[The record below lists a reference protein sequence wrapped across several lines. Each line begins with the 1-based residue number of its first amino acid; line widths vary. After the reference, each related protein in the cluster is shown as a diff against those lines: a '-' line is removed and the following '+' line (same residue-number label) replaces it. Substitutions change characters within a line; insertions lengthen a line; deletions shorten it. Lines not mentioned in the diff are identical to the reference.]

1 MGELLEH
8 VHAGAS
14 SARWLPAWGALQIAA
29 MLAAFAWF
37 VKRTPG
43 DLARLRV
50 CLAAGFI
57 GAAVGA
63 AAFGMAIR
71 VPAYV
76 ESGFELRALLRGGI
90 MAYGALAGLA
100 VTFAAMARRAG
111 FHAGASLDRLA
122 PSFGILV
129 LLARVGCFFGG
140 CEFGVVTSAP
150 VGVRFPPQSP
160 AFRQHLEA
168 GRILA
173 SDRGSLAVHPTQL
186 YEAASGILMIAV
198 AIFIERKVRNTK
210 NTKTPA
216 APGNVFAATAAT
228 YALCRFFI
236 ELARGDAL
244 RGHLGPLSTGQWL
257 SLLVLAGAGAFFY
270 ARARPSGDHLQQRK
284 PVE

>member
-1 MGELLEH
+1 M
-8 VHAGAS
+8 V
-14 SARWLPAWGALQIAA
+14 
-29 MLAAFAWF
+29 AAFAWF

-50 CLAAGFI
+50 CLAAGFV

-76 ESGFELRALLRGGI
+76 QSGFELRALLRGGI

-100 VTFAAMARRAG
+100 VTFAAMARRDG

-122 PSFGILV
+122 PSLGILV
-129 LLARVGCFFGG
+129 LFARVGCFFGG

-160 AFRQHLEA
+160 AFRQHIEA
-168 GRILA
+168 GLILA

-198 AIFIERKVRNTK
+198 ALLIERKSNLKIQTQ
-210 NTKTPA
+210 TTQGPP
-216 APGNVFAATAAT
+216 APGAAFAGAVAT
-228 YALCRFFI
+228 YALCRFFV
-236 ELARGDAL
+236 EFARGDAL
-244 RGHLGPLSTGQWL
+244 RGRLGPLSTGQWL
-257 SLLVLAGAGAFFY
+257 SLIALAGAGAFLVRSPP
-270 ARARPSGDHLQQRK
+270 AASLRPSPGGAHLQQRK

>member
-29 MLAAFAWF
+29 MVAASAWF

-50 CLAAGFI
+50 CLAAGFV
-57 GAAVGA
+57 GATVGA
-63 AAFGMAIR
+63 AAFGVAIR

-76 ESGFELRALLRGGI
+76 QSGFELRALLRGGI

-129 LLARVGCFFGG
+129 LFARVGCFFGG

-160 AFRQHLEA
+160 AFRQHLET
-168 GRILA
+168 GLILA

-186 YEAASGILMIAV
+186 YEAASGILMIGV
-198 AIFIERKVRNTK
+198 AIVIERRARDAT
-210 NTKTPA
+210 TPA
-216 APGNVFAATAAT
+216 APGTAFAATAAT
-228 YALCRFFI
+228 YALCRFFL
-236 ELARGDAL
+236 EFARGDAL
-244 RGHLGPLSTGQWL
+244 RGRLGPLSTGQWL

-270 ARARPSGDHLQQRK
+270 TRARPSGDHLQQRK

>member
-29 MLAAFAWF
+29 VVAASAWF

-50 CLAAGFI
+50 CLAAGFV

-63 AAFGMAIR
+63 AAFGVAIR
-71 VPAYV
+71 GPAYV
-76 ESGFELRALLRGGI
+76 QSGFELRALLRGGI

-129 LLARVGCFFGG
+129 LFARVGCFFGG

-168 GRILA
+168 GLILA

-186 YEAASGILMIAV
+186 YEAASGILMIGV
-198 AIFIERKVRNTK
+198 AIVIERRARDA
-210 NTKTPA
+210 KTPA
-216 APGNVFAATAAT
+216 APGTVFAATAAT
-228 YALCRFFI
+228 YALCRFFL
-236 ELARGDAL
+236 EFARGDAL
-244 RGHLGPLSTGQWL
+244 RGRLGPLSTGQWL

-270 ARARPSGDHLQQRK
+270 DRERPSGDHLQQRK

>member
-29 MLAAFAWF
+29 VVAASAWF

-50 CLAAGFI
+50 CLAAGFV

-63 AAFGMAIR
+63 AAFGVAIR
-71 VPAYV
+71 GPAYV
-76 ESGFELRALLRGGI
+76 QSGFELRALLRGGI

-129 LLARVGCFFGG
+129 LFARVGCFFGG

-168 GRILA
+168 GLILA

-186 YEAASGILMIAV
+186 YEAASGILMIGV
-198 AIFIERKVRNTK
+198 AIVIERRARDA
-210 NTKTPA
+210 KTPA
-216 APGNVFAATAAT
+216 APGTVFAATAAT
-228 YALCRFFI
+228 YALCRFFL
-236 ELARGDAL
+236 EFARGDAL
-244 RGHLGPLSTGQWL
+244 RGRLGPLSTGQWL

-270 ARARPSGDHLQQRK
+270 TRARPSGDHLQQRK

>member
-29 MLAAFAWF
+29 MVAASAWF

-50 CLAAGFI
+50 CLAAGFV

-63 AAFGMAIR
+63 AAFGVAIR

-76 ESGFELRALLRGGI
+76 QSGFELRALLRGGI

-122 PSFGILV
+122 PSFGLLV
-129 LLARVGCFFGG
+129 LFARVGCFFGG

-168 GRILA
+168 GLILA

-186 YEAASGILMIAV
+186 YEAASGILMIGV
-198 AIFIERKVRNTK
+198 AIVIERKARDA
-210 NTKTPA
+210 KTPA
-216 APGNVFAATAAT
+216 APGTVFAATAAT
-228 YALCRFFI
+228 YALCRFFL
-236 ELARGDAL
+236 EFARGDAL
-244 RGHLGPLSTGQWL
+244 RGRLGPLSTGQWL

-270 ARARPSGDHLQQRK
+270 TRARPSGDHLQQRK

>member
-1 MGELLEH
+1 M
-8 VHAGAS
+8 VAAS
-14 SARWLPAWGALQIAA
+14 
-29 MLAAFAWF
+29 AWF

-50 CLAAGFI
+50 CLAAGFV

-63 AAFGMAIR
+63 AAFGVAIR

-76 ESGFELRALLRGGI
+76 QSGFELRALLRGGI

-129 LLARVGCFFGG
+129 LFARVGCFFGG

-168 GRILA
+168 GLILA

-186 YEAASGILMIAV
+186 YEAASGILIIGV
-198 AIFIERKVRNTK
+198 AIVIERRARDAT
-210 NTKTPA
+210 TPA
-216 APGNVFAATAAT
+216 APGTVFAATAAT
-228 YALCRFFI
+228 YALCRFFL
-236 ELARGDAL
+236 EFARGDAL
-244 RGHLGPLSTGQWL
+244 RGRLGPLSTGQWL

-270 ARARPSGDHLQQRK
+270 TRARPSGDHLQQRK

>member
-29 MLAAFAWF
+29 MVAASAWF

-50 CLAAGFI
+50 CLAAGFV

-63 AAFGMAIR
+63 AAFGVAIR

-76 ESGFELRALLRGGI
+76 QSGFELRALLRGGI

-129 LLARVGCFFGG
+129 LFARVGCFFGG

-168 GRILA
+168 GLILA

-186 YEAASGILMIAV
+186 YEAASGILMIGV
-198 AIFIERKVRNTK
+198 AIVIERKARDAT
-210 NTKTPA
+210 TPA
-216 APGNVFAATAAT
+216 APGTVFAATAAT
-228 YALCRFFI
+228 YALCRFFL
-236 ELARGDAL
+236 EFARGDAL
-244 RGHLGPLSTGQWL
+244 RGRLGPLSTGQWL

-270 ARARPSGDHLQQRK
+270 TRARPSGDHLQQRK

>member
-43 DLARLRV
+43 DLARLRL
-50 CLAAGFI
+50 CLAAGFV

-76 ESGFELRALLRGGI
+76 QSGFELRALLRGGI

-100 VTFAAMARRAG
+100 VTFAAMAHRAG

-129 LLARVGCFFGG
+129 LFARVGCFFGG

-168 GRILA
+168 GLILA

-186 YEAASGILMIAV
+186 YEAASGILMLAV
-198 AIFIERKVRNTK
+198 AILIERKARDAT
-210 NTKTPA
+210 TPA
-216 APGNVFAATAAT
+216 APGTVFAATAAT
-228 YALCRFFI
+228 YALCRFFL
-236 ELARGDAL
+236 EFARGDAL
-244 RGHLGPLSTGQWL
+244 RGRLGPLSTGQWL
-257 SLLVLAGAGAFFY
+257 SLLVLAGSGAFFY
-270 ARARPSGDHLQQRK
+270 TQARPSGDHLQQRK